1 MAFLAQSFGRLLTLI
16 VLIFAVLSLGF
27 GHKRGPTEM
36 TPEMAAYVAA
46 GGSIF
51 DLCGGNELPHEGQ
64 IMDCEACR
72 IADNLVTLQA
82 CEPAAFAELAQVQ
95 AWRFI
100 AKHLSESQG
109 LDPARLTRAP
119 PYV

>member
-1 MAFLAQSFGRLLTLI
+1 MAFLAQSCGRFLTLI

-27 GHKRGPTEM
+27 GHKSGPAEM

-51 DLCGGNELPHEGQ
+51 DLCGGNGLPQDGQ
-64 IMDCEACR
+64 TMDCEACR

-82 CEPAAFAELAQVQ
+82 CDPAGFVELGQVQ
-95 AWRFI
+95 AWRFV
-100 AKHLSESQG
+100 AKQLSESQG